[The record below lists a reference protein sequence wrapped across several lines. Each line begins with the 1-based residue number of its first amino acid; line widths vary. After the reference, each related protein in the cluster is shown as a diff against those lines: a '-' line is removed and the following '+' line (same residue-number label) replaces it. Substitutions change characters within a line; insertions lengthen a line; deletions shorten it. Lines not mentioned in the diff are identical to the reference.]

1 MNVSIKRE
9 QSELVCS
16 AEQEKGRTKSNA
28 IITGS
33 NRGIGKSLIETFA
46 GAGYN
51 IWACARKATSEY
63 EAWLKN
69 IAELNGVWIKPVYF
83 ELTDT
88 EALNAGVQSIIDE
101 GQTIDVLVNNAGMS
115 AVGLLSMSRVDDIET
130 LFEVNFFAMLR
141 IIQKVSKKMSRQRK
155 GCIINM
161 GSNAGID
168 PQPGKI
174 AYGSSKAAVM
184 MMTKCLAKELG
195 PMGIRVNA
203 IAPGPVETEMIH
215 QYKDEVLKNLVS
227 ESALRRLGKTEE
239 IAQVALFLASEQA
252 SYINGEIIKVDG
264 GR

>member
-1 MNVSIKRE
+1 MNV
-9 QSELVCS
+9 
-16 AEQEKGRTKSNA
+16 
-28 IITGS
+28 IITGC
-33 NRGIGKSLIETFA
+33 NRGIGKAMVEAFA
-46 GAGYN
+46 ASGAN
-51 IWACARKATSEY
+51 IWACARKSTPEY
-63 EAWLKN
+63 EAWLKET
-69 IAELNGVWIKPVYF
+69 AEKTGVWIKPVYF

-88 EALNAGVQSIIDE
+88 DALNAGIQSIIDE
-101 GQTIDVLVNNAGMS
+101 GETIDVLVNNAGIS
-115 AVGLLSMSRVDDIET
+115 TVGLLSMSKVEDIEN
-130 LFEVNFFAMLR
+130 LFAVNYFAMLR
-141 IIQKVSKKMSRQRK
+141 IIQKVSKRMARQKK
-155 GCIINM
+155 GVIINM

-215 QYKDEVLKNLVS
+215 QYKDDVLKNLAS
-227 ESALRRLGKTEE
+227 ESEE
-239 IAQVALFLASEQA
+239 IAQVAVFLASDQA

>member
-1 MNVSIKRE
+1 MNVSIERE
-9 QSELVCS
+9 QSELVRS
-16 AEQEKGRTKSNA
+16 AKCEKGRTKSNV

-33 NRGIGKSLIETFA
+33 NRGIGKAMVEAFA
-46 GAGYN
+46 ATGAN
-51 IWACARKATSEY
+51 IWACARKTNPEFES
-63 EAWLKN
+63 WLKET
-69 IAELNGVWIKPVYF
+69 AEKHNVWIKPVYF
-83 ELTDT
+83 ELTDA
-88 EALNAGVQSIIDE
+88 EAINTGIQSVIEE
-101 GQTIDVLVNNAGMS
+101 GQPIDVLVNNAGIS
-115 AVGLLSMSRVDDIET
+115 SVGLLSMSKVEGIEK
-130 LFEVNFFAMLR
+130 LFNVNYFAMLR
-141 IIQKVSKKMSRQRK
+141 VIQKVSKRMSRQRK

-161 GSNAGID
+161 GSIAGIE

-203 IAPGPVETEMIH
+203 IAPGPIETEMIH
-215 QYKDEVLKNLVS
+215 QYKDEMLEKLAA

-239 IAQVALFLASEQA
+239 IAQVAVFLASEQA

>member
-1 MNVSIKRE
+1 MNV
-9 QSELVCS
+9 
-16 AEQEKGRTKSNA
+16 

-33 NRGIGKSLIETFA
+33 NRGIGKAMVEAFA
-46 GAGYN
+46 ASGAN
-51 IWACARKATSEY
+51 IWACARKSTPEH
-63 EAWLKN
+63 EAWLKET
-69 IAELNGVWIKPVYF
+69 AENANVWIKPVYF
-83 ELTDT
+83 ELTDKD
-88 EALNAGVQSIIDE
+88 AINAGLQSIIDE
-101 GQTIDVLVNNAGMS
+101 GQSIDVLVNNAGIS
-115 AVGLLSMSRVDDIET
+115 TVGLLSMSKVEDIEN
-130 LFEVNFFAMLR
+130 LFVVNYFAMLR
-141 IIQKVSKKMSRQRK
+141 IIQKVSKRMARQKK
-155 GCIINM
+155 GVIINM

-215 QYKDEVLKNLVS
+215 QYKDDVLKNLAS
-227 ESALRRLGKTEE
+227 ESALRRLGTTEE
-239 IAQVALFLASEQA
+239 IAQVALFLASDHA

>member
-1 MNVSIKRE
+1 MNV
-9 QSELVCS
+9 
-16 AEQEKGRTKSNA
+16 
-28 IITGS
+28 IITGC
-33 NRGIGKSLIETFA
+33 NRGIGKAMIEAFA
-46 GAGYN
+46 VSGAN
-51 IWACARKATSEY
+51 IWACARKSTPDYEY
-63 EAWLKN
+63 WLENTAKD
-69 IAELNGVWIKPVYF
+69 NGVWIKPVYF

-88 EALNAGVQSIIDE
+88 EALNAGIQSIIDE
-101 GQTIDVLVNNAGMS
+101 GLTIDVLVNNAGIS
-115 AVGLLSMSRVDDIET
+115 TVGLLSMSKVEDIEK
-130 LFEVNFFAMLR
+130 LFDVNYFAMLR
-141 IIQKVSKKMSRQRK
+141 IIQKVSKRMSRQRK
-155 GCIINM
+155 GSIINM

-203 IAPGPVETEMIH
+203 IAPGPIETEMIH
-215 QYKDEVLKNLVS
+215 QYKEDILKNLAS

-239 IAQVALFLASEQA
+239 IAQVALFLASEQS

>member
-1 MNVSIKRE
+1 MQSKNV
-9 QSELVCS
+9 
-16 AEQEKGRTKSNA
+16 
-28 IITGS
+28 IITGC
-33 NRGIGKSLIETFA
+33 NRGIGKAMVEAFA
-46 GAGYN
+46 SSGAN
-51 IWACARKATSEY
+51 VWACARKATPEY
-63 EAWLKN
+63 EAWLKET
-69 IAELNGVWIKPVYF
+69 AEKTGVWIKPVYF

-88 EALNAGVQSIIDE
+88 EAINAGMQTIIDE
-101 GQTIDVLVNNAGMS
+101 GQSIDVLVNNAGIS
-115 AVGLLSMSRVDDIET
+115 TVGLLSMSKVEDIEH
-130 LFEVNFFAMLR
+130 LFAVNYFAMLR
-141 IIQKVSKKMSRQRK
+141 IIQKVSKKMARQRK

-161 GSNAGID
+161 GSIAGIE

-203 IAPGPVETEMIH
+203 IAPGPIETEMIR
-215 QYKDEVLKNLVS
+215 QYKDDMLEKLAS
-227 ESALRRLGKTEE
+227 ESSLRRLGKKEE